1 MSAAP
6 FASAELVDVL
16 ANLDTITDAV
26 RLAVCRARDIAREQG
41 RDYPEVPDCETAA
54 REHGADIAPV
64 AASWGYIRSADDP
77 AEWLNA
83 RFSFALPC
91 RDDHRHGDIPDQQTL
106 LCITVWSLHHGIEV
120 PFSFEFAKRRPPAA

>member
-41 RDYPEVPDCETAA
+41 RDYPEVADCEAA
-54 REHGADIAPV
+54 AGEHDTDIAATC
-64 AASWGYIRSADDP
+64 AAWGYVRDANNG
-77 AEWLNA
+77 EWLNA
-83 RFSFALPC
+83 RFSYVQPSEH
-91 RDDHRHGDIPDQQTL
+91 DHRHGNVPDQQTL
-106 LCITVWSLHHGIEV
+106 LCLTLWSLHHGIEI